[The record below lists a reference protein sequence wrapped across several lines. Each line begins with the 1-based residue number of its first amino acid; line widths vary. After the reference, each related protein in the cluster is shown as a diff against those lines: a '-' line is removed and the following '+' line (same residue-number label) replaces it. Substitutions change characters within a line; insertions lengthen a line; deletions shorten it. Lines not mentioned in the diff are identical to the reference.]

1 MTLIETIPE
10 LIERFLHDAAHYPGG
25 HAAGVVRPRTVDG
38 VSEILRQA
46 AAREGPPSWQILA
59 VGAQSSLTGGA
70 TPFGNLVLSTERLT
84 TLRIAGDRARAG
96 AGVTLQ
102 AIHDTLAAEGRWFPP
117 MPTYLGA
124 TAGGVVATCA
134 AGAATFKYGTVR
146 QWVAGIT
153 VVVANGDVL
162 ELTRGLCRAG
172 RCPGMSRS

>member
-1 MTLIETIPE
+1 MALIETQPD

-25 HAAGVVRPRTVDG
+25 HAAGVVRPRTVDD

-46 AAREGPPSWQILA
+46 AARKGPPFWHVLT

-70 TPFGNLVLSTERLT
+70 TPLGEVVLSTERLT
-84 TLRIAGDRARAG
+84 ALHLEGDSVRAG

-102 AIHDTLAAEGRWFPP
+102 AVHDALAAEGRWFPP

-134 AGAATFKYGTVR
+134 AGAATF
-146 QWVAGIT
+146 
-153 VVVANGDVL
+153 
-162 ELTRGLCRAG
+162 
-172 RCPGMSRS
+172 